1 MLNASIAASS
11 GITMKRH
18 LLLAACLLALA
29 GCSSEY
35 IISTADGQM
44 ITTDNKPKLDKASGM
59 IRFEDAEGKE
69 QMIPQSQIRQ
79 IIER

>member
-1 MLNASIAASS
+1 MLKLFIAEPP
-11 GITMKRH
+11 GTTMKRH

-59 IRFEDAEGKE
+59 IRFEDAEGRE